1 MCFALIYNKCGE
13 YRFVWVFTFNLF
25 LSKMVFLFIFAVLKR
40 FVVCV
45 CVILGDLGT
54 DFSTCGFS
62 FESTP
67 STMQTCLKIVHCLF
81 EGGWY
86 CSQILL
92 RVRMHG
98 FKTITCHFGFIV
110 TTPPFTFGWFVE
122 FKCMQIM
129 RWNANTLIW
138 LVLVNNLMFTS
149 IILLRTSLSIA
160 KATQVSLAHQSD
172 CLTAF
177 LVLSKF

>member
-1 MCFALIYNKCGE
+1 M
-13 YRFVWVFTFNLF
+13 
-25 LSKMVFLFIFAVLKR
+25 
-40 FVVCV
+40 

-81 EGGWY
+81 DGGGTALKY
-86 CSQILL
+86 CYECVCMVL
-92 RVRMHG
+92 RPSLATFRIHRNNSTVYR
-98 FKTITCHFGFIV
+98 
-110 TTPPFTFGWFVE
+110 FGWFVE
-122 FKCMQIM
+122 FKFMQIM